1 LWTADPDVVLGKV
14 TRGTQELASV
24 H

>member
-1 LWTADPDVVLGKV
+1 VWTADPDVVLGKV
-14 TRGTQELASV
+14 TRGTQALASV